1 MSLPSDVTIFNLGSN
16 SLKILKVVDGVVSK
30 RAVVTRLGEG
40 DPHTLTEG
48 AIKRTLDAISANLGE
63 IVGQVY
69 AFATEAVRSA
79 TNRDDL
85 LIPIS
90 QMLGV
95 EVEVLS
101 GADEAR
107 YGYLGASMGRSVVVI
122 DVGGASTEISEG
134 VEVGDSRISVPLGAQ
149 RLKAT
154 YGEDSV
160 ALENI
165 GRQTAENINLSSAD
179 GVVCIGGTITTLTSA
194 ILGQSSYDASQV
206 HGARLTTFGLRVILD
221 DLARLGDSERVE
233 RYPTMLGRESVI
245 VSAGYYLVGILEGL
259 GRGEIEVS
267 VLDVT
272 EGYLFAKSGY
282 MQKNFVFRQKNS

>member
-1 MSLPSDVTIFNLGSN
+1 MCQPSDVTVFNLGSN

-40 DPHTLTEG
+40 DSHTLTEG
-48 AIKRTLDAISANLGE
+48 AIERTLGAISASLAE
-63 IVGQVY
+63 IVGEVY

-79 TNRDDL
+79 ANRDDL
-85 LIPIS
+85 LIPIR

-95 EVEVLS
+95 DVEVLS
-101 GADEAR
+101 GEEEAR

-134 VEVGDSRISVPLGAQ
+134 VDTGVRLSVPLGAQ
-149 RLKAT
+149 RLKAI
-154 YGEDSV
+154 YGEDKV

-165 GRQTAENINLSSAD
+165 GGQTAENIKLSNAD

-194 ILGQSSYDASQV
+194 ILGQRIYDASSV
-206 HGARLTTFGLRVILD
+206 HGARVTTLGLRVILD
-221 DLARLGDSERVE
+221 DLARLGDAERVE
-233 RYPTMLGRESVI
+233 KYPTMAGRESLI
-245 VSAGYYLVGILEGL
+245 VSAGYYLIGLLEGL
-259 GRGEIEVS
+259 GKSEIEVS

-272 EGYLFAKSGY
+272 EGYLFAKNEY
-282 MQKNFVFRQKNS
+282 IQKNFVFRQKNS